1 MTYKVLPLFPAG
13 YSPTDESTHHCG
25 KLEVLCAMLEH
36 LFTNTQEKIVLVSNY
51 TQVHMHSIVHGYGFI
66 QQRGVHQDFPFQ
78 LELPPHQTYYTRNML
93 HLCIHSQCTVTCTRA
108 DWVDKPQEACTPYFH
123 MHAILN
129 AKPSLPGNLCTCICT
144 CTM

>member
-51 TQVHMHSIVHGYGFI
+51 TQVHMNNS
-66 QQRGVHQDFPFQ
+66 
-78 LELPPHQTYYTRNML
+78 
-93 HLCIHSQCTVTCTRA
+93 STCTYIHVYMFWFHTEGA
-108 DWVDKPQEACTPYFH
+108 GCTRIP
-123 MHAILN
+123 
-129 AKPSLPGNLCTCICT
+129 
-144 CTM
+144 